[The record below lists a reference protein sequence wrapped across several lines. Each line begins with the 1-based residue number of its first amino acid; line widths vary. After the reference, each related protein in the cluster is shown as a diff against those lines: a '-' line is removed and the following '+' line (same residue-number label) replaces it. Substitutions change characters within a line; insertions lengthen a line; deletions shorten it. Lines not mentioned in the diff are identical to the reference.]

1 VGVAKDVLIHPVRVL
16 DCEGQGTLE
25 QVIDGIEWIAAH
37 HQKPAVAN
45 LSLGGS
51 ATQSVDDAVAATI
64 ASGVTFVVAAGNDGW
79 DACATSPAR
88 EPLALTVG
96 ATGPEDLR
104 AWFSNFGTCV
114 DLFAPG
120 QDILSAWF
128 TGETDMEITSG
139 TSMAT
144 PHVAGAV
151 ALYLEGHPTATPREV
166 GEEIIARS
174 TPNRVFEAGVGSPN
188 RLLHSAC
195 MGKNDA
201 VRPLISLTSPTAGA
215 TLSESVTLTA
225 DASDDVG
232 VTHVEFYAN
241 GSSIGSDTTAPY
253 SVVWSSRSVSNGQV
267 TFSARAFDS
276 GCNSAASSVTVTIAN
291 EGIANYDPRLRAPR
305 CSSVSN
311 ICDSVGLL
319 QGRGTTYGPER
330 NHPNTLDRCPDGEL
344 GEFGLYQFD
353 ASLERLTVT
362 RVDGTPFAAGKE
374 VKIEADFWASFEPA
388 GERLDLYYAADANAP
403 VWTYITTLRPYSE
416 GFQRLSTTYLLP
428 QGGLQ
433 AVRGIYRSGPSPM
446 ACTHGGEDDHDDL
459 VFPVGTAQDTTPP
472 TASVTAPASGAT
484 LKSTVTL
491 SASASD
497 NFGVARVDFYVD
509 SQLVG
514 SDSASPYSLS
524 WDTRSI
530 PNGAHSLSVVAYD
543 ATGLSGTSASVP
555 FTVDNDL
562 TPPTVSLTAPAA
574 GATVSGTVTLSAS
587 ASDNVGISK
596 VEFFDDST
604 LVGTDA
610 SAPYSVSWNSR
621 SGPNGPRTLTA
632 TAYDAVGNFSTS
644 AAVTVTTNNDFTP
657 PTVAVTSP
665 SEGSILTGT
674 VTFQATASDDRGIA
688 RVEFYAGSTG
698 LCAATAPGA
707 PVTTTYS
714 CSANTR
720 NLPNGIRAL
729 TAKAYDAAGNSTTS
743 APVSITLDNDLT
755 APTSSITSPTAGS
768 TVGGTVTLEAAAS
781 DDRGTVSRVEFYVG
795 THYVGMD
802 STEPFTFSWNT
813 STLANGTYSLRSK
826 AFDPAGNN
834 AFSATVSVNVLQPG
848 TAVYDSSLGVPL
860 CSEVAYRCDTTTLVN
875 GRAALGPEPRQPNT
889 LGSTCADGTS
899 GTFHSS
905 PSIDRVLVSRTDGT
919 PFAPGKEVK
928 VEVTVWTSSSAN
940 ERLDLYYAPN
950 ANAPAW
956 TYLTTLT
963 PAPPGASAQ
972 VLSTTYL
979 LPEGGLQALRARYR
993 SGGSP
998 SECSTGSLDDH
1009 DDLVFAVGSAQD
1021 TTPPTASL
1029 TAPASGA
1036 TVSGTLTLSAS
1047 VSDNFGV
1054 ARVDFY
1060 VDSTLVGSDTSAPYS
1075 LSWDSRSVANGAH
1088 SLSVVAH
1095 DAAGLSGSSASVPI
1109 TVNNDLTPPT
1119 VSLTAPASGATV
1131 SGTVTLSASAS
1142 DNVGVTK
1149 VEFFDGSTLIGTDT
1163 AAPYSVS
1170 WTSRSGPNG
1179 PHPLTAKAYDAVGN
1193 STTSAAIT
1201 VTVNNDLI
1209 APTVTL
1215 TAPTEGST
1223 LTDTVTFQATASD
1236 NVGVTRV
1243 EFYAGTT
1250 SLCAD
1255 ATAPYAC
1262 SANTRTVTNGPRALT
1277 AKAYDAAGNITTSAP
1292 VNVTL
1297 DNDLTAPTTS
1307 ITSPTAGATV
1317 SGIFTL
1323 EASASDDRGT
1333 ISKVEFYVGTTY
1345 VGMAGVA
1352 PFRFAWNTT
1361 TLANGTYSLR
1371 SKAFD
1376 SAGNNAFSATVS
1388 VNVLQ
1393 PGTAVYDSSLGA
1405 PLCSEVTHRCDT
1417 TTLVNGRAALGPEP
1431 RQPNTLGSTC
1441 ADGTSGAFHSS
1452 PSIDRVLV
1460 SRLDGTP
1467 FAPGKEVKVDVTV
1480 WVSSTANERL
1490 DLYYAP
1496 NANAPEWTYLTT
1508 LTPSS
1513 TGAQVL
1519 STAYLLPQGSL
1530 QALRASYRSGGS
1542 PSGCPTG
1549 SLNDRDDLVFAV
1561 GSTQDTTPP
1570 TTSLVAPASGATVA
1584 GPTVL
1589 SASASDNFGVA
1600 RVDFYVDSTL
1610 VGSTVPFSPYS
1621 ITWDARTVANGAHS
1635 VSAVAYDAAGL
1646 SGTSTSVPITVNND
1660 LTAPTVSITAPAS
1673 GITVAST
1680 GTVSASASD
1689 NVGVTKVEFFDGS
1702 TLIGSDTTAP
1712 YSASWNTRSGPNGP
1726 RTLTATAYDA
1736 AGNSTTSAPVT
1747 VTADNDFVAPT
1758 VTLTSPTEGAILADT
1773 VTFQATA
1780 SDDRGVTRVEFYA
1793 GTTSLCADTTAPYAC
1808 SANTRTLP
1816 NGPRALTAKASDA
1829 SGNITTSAPVN
1840 VTLNNDLTAPTTSI
1854 TSPTAGATVSG
1865 TVTIEAT
1872 ASDDRALARVEFYV
1886 GTNYVGTDT
1895 TAPYTFS
1902 WNTANVA
1909 TGTQGLRSR
1918 AVDASGNNAFSA
1930 TVSVT
1935 VSR

>member
-1 VGVAKDVLIHPVRVL
+1 MRTLLWTVVLLGAASLSPGCDPSPESASSEESSARTHAPGAPHILSRKLLLAEPARAVKDHYLVVLEDSKDPSAARADLRPHMSALAQQHGAHVRRTYTHALKGFSAAMSEEAARRMSEDPRVRYIEQVRVFRASGTQNNVIWGLDRIDQRNLPLNGTYSYEYTGAGVHAYIVDTGVLSTHLEFTGRMRPGFTSINDGLGTEDCRGHGTHVAGTVGGSTVGVAKDVLIHPVRVL

-45 LSLGGS
+45 LSLGGA

-96 ATGPEDLR
+96 ATDPEDLR

-128 TGETDMEITSG
+128 TGNTDMEVTSG

-166 GEEIIARS
+166 GEELIARS

-201 VRPLISLTSPTAGA
+201 VRPLVSLTSPAGGA
-215 TLSESVTLTA
+215 ALSESVTLTA

-241 GSSIGSDTTAPY
+241 GTSIGSDTTAPY
-253 SVVWSSRSVSNGQV
+253 SVVWSSRSVSNGQA
-267 TFSARAFDS
+267 TLSARAFDS

-311 ICDSVGLL
+311 ICDSVELL
-319 QGRGTTYGPER
+319 QGRGTTYGPEQ

-403 VWTYITTLRPYSE
+403 VWTYLTTLRPFSE
-416 GFQRLSTTYLLP
+416 GFQRLSATYLLP
-428 QGGLQ
+428 QGSLQ
-433 AVRGIYRSGPSPM
+433 AVRGIYRSGASPM

-472 TASVTAPASGAT
+472 MASLTAPASGAT

-514 SDSASPYSLS
+514 SDTSSPFSLS
-524 WDTRSI
+524 WDTRSVA
-530 PNGAHSLSVVAYD
+530 NGAHSLSVVAYD

-562 TPPTVSLTAPAA
+562 TPPTVSLTAPAS

-596 VEFFDDST
+596 VEFYDGST

-621 SGPNGPRTLTA
+621 SGPNGSRTLTA

-657 PTVAVTSP
+657 PTVALTSP
-665 SEGSILTGT
+665 SEGSTLADT
-674 VTFQATASDDRGIA
+674 VTFQATASDDRSLA

-698 LCAATAPGA
+698 LCAAAAPTAPA

-720 NLPNGIRAL
+720 GVPNGLHAL
-729 TAKAYDAAGNSTTS
+729 TAKAYDSAGNITTS
-743 APVSITLDNDLT
+743 VAVSVTISNDLT
-755 APTSSITSPTAGS
+755 APTTSITAPTVGS
-768 TVGGTVTLEAAAS
+768 TVGGSVTIEAAAS
-781 DDRGTVSRVEFYVG
+781 DDRGTVTKVEFYVG
-795 THYVGMD
+795 TNYVGTD
-802 STEPFTFSWNT
+802 TTAPFTFSWNT

-848 TAVYDSSLGVPL
+848 TAVYDASRGAPQ

-889 LGSTCADGTS
+889 LGSTCSDGTS
-899 GTFHSS
+899 GSFHSS
-905 PSIDRVLVSRTDGT
+905 PSIDRVLLSRT
-919 PFAPGKEVK
+919 
-928 VEVTVWTSSSAN
+928 
-940 ERLDLYYAPN
+940 
-950 ANAPAW
+950 
-956 TYLTTLT
+956 
-963 PAPPGASAQ
+963 
-972 VLSTTYL
+972 
-979 LPEGGLQALRARYR
+979 
-993 SGGSP
+993 
-998 SECSTGSLDDH
+998 
-1009 DDLVFAVGSAQD
+1009 
-1021 TTPPTASL
+1021 
-1029 TAPASGA
+1029 
-1036 TVSGTLTLSAS
+1036 
-1047 VSDNFGV
+1047 
-1054 ARVDFY
+1054 
-1060 VDSTLVGSDTSAPYS
+1060 
-1075 LSWDSRSVANGAH
+1075 
-1088 SLSVVAH
+1088 
-1095 DAAGLSGSSASVPI
+1095 
-1109 TVNNDLTPPT
+1109 
-1119 VSLTAPASGATV
+1119 
-1131 SGTVTLSASAS
+1131 
-1142 DNVGVTK
+1142 
-1149 VEFFDGSTLIGTDT
+1149 
-1163 AAPYSVS
+1163 
-1170 WTSRSGPNG
+1170 
-1179 PHPLTAKAYDAVGN
+1179 
-1193 STTSAAIT
+1193 
-1201 VTVNNDLI
+1201 
-1209 APTVTL
+1209 
-1215 TAPTEGST
+1215 
-1223 LTDTVTFQATASD
+1223 
-1236 NVGVTRV
+1236 
-1243 EFYAGTT
+1243 
-1250 SLCAD
+1250 
-1255 ATAPYAC
+1255 
-1262 SANTRTVTNGPRALT
+1262 
-1277 AKAYDAAGNITTSAP
+1277 
-1292 VNVTL
+1292 
-1297 DNDLTAPTTS
+1297 
-1307 ITSPTAGATV
+1307 
-1317 SGIFTL
+1317 
-1323 EASASDDRGT
+1323 
-1333 ISKVEFYVGTTY
+1333 
-1345 VGMAGVA
+1345 
-1352 PFRFAWNTT
+1352 
-1361 TLANGTYSLR
+1361 
-1371 SKAFD
+1371 
-1376 SAGNNAFSATVS
+1376 
-1388 VNVLQ
+1388 
-1393 PGTAVYDSSLGA
+1393 
-1405 PLCSEVTHRCDT
+1405 
-1417 TTLVNGRAALGPEP
+1417 
-1431 RQPNTLGSTC
+1431 
-1441 ADGTSGAFHSS
+1441 
-1452 PSIDRVLV
+1452 
-1460 SRLDGTP
+1460 DGTP

-1496 NANAPEWTYLTT
+1496 NANAPAWTYLTT
-1508 LTPSS
+1508 LTPTA

-1519 STAYLLPQGSL
+1519 STTYLLPQGSL

-1542 PSGCPTG
+1542 TSVCPTG
-1549 SLNDRDDLVFAV
+1549 SLDDHDDVVFAV
-1561 GSTQDTTPP
+1561 GSAQDTTAP
-1570 TTSLVAPASGATVA
+1570 TASLTAPASGATVS
-1584 GPTVL
+1584 GTLTL
-1589 SASASDNFGVA
+1589 SASVSDDFGVA

-1621 ITWDARTVANGAHS
+1621 ITWDARSVANGAHS
-1635 VSAVAYDAAGL
+1635 LYVVAYDAAGL
-1646 SGTSTSVPITVNND
+1646 SGTSASVPITVNND
-1660 LTAPTVSITAPAS
+1660 LTAPTVSLTAPTS

-1689 NVGVTKVEFFDGS
+1689 NVGVT
-1702 TLIGSDTTAP
+1702 
-1712 YSASWNTRSGPNGP
+1712 
-1726 RTLTATAYDA
+1726 
-1736 AGNSTTSAPVT
+1736 
-1747 VTADNDFVAPT
+1747 
-1758 VTLTSPTEGAILADT
+1758 
-1773 VTFQATA
+1773 
-1780 SDDRGVTRVEFYA
+1780 
-1793 GTTSLCADTTAPYAC
+1793 
-1808 SANTRTLP
+1808 
-1816 NGPRALTAKASDA
+1816 
-1829 SGNITTSAPVN
+1829 
-1840 VTLNNDLTAPTTSI
+1840 
-1854 TSPTAGATVSG
+1854 
-1865 TVTIEAT
+1865 
-1872 ASDDRALARVEFYV
+1872 
-1886 GTNYVGTDT
+1886 
-1895 TAPYTFS
+1895 
-1902 WNTANVA
+1902 
-1909 TGTQGLRSR
+1909 
-1918 AVDASGNNAFSA
+1918 
-1930 TVSVT
+1930 
-1935 VSR
+1935 